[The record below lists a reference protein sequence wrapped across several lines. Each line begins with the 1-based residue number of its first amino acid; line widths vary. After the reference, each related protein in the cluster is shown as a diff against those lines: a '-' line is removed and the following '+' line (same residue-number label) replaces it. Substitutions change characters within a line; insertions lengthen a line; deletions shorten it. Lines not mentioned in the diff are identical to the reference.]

1 MSNILLKRALSIGTG
16 PSSSSR
22 TPNRANPEPSVLSV
36 PAAPAAIPDGAK
48 LPATLGHLPMFRP
61 VAAKVLRA
69 LSEEGADLTEI
80 TRLIQ
85 ADPFFSAEL
94 LQLANSPLFGFACR
108 ISSIQHVVVILGL
121 ERTKSMTLSIA
132 MRSLLRK
139 GIQGQSFKNCWGHSV
154 ACAQLAHDLAPKFGL
169 AREKAYTAG
178 LVHDIGRLGLL
189 SGHPTTYGAVLE
201 QSYPNLVAVLQA
213 EQNLFQMDHCVAGR
227 WLAKVWQFP
236 DELGTIAA
244 HHHDVSV
251 GRDRDFVS
259 LVRFSCLLADSLGY
273 EAVRYQEP
281 LSPEELL
288 TELPPDLRLDEL
300 CFDELRGSIQER
312 TAGFLMAP

>member
-1 MSNILLKRALSIGTG
+1 MSNILLKRALSVSTG
-16 PSSSSR
+16 PNSPPR
-22 TPNRANPEPSVLSV
+22 PPNHANPEPQALCV
-36 PAAPAAIPDGAK
+36 PAAPSVSPDGTK
-48 LPATLGHLPMFRP
+48 LPASLGSLPMFRP

-69 LSEEGADLTEI
+69 LGEEDPDLMEV

-85 ADPFFSAEL
+85 ADPAFSAEL

-108 ISSIQHVVVILGL
+108 ISSIQHAVMILGL

-139 GIQGQSFKNCWGHSV
+139 GIQGTSVKNCWGHSV
-154 ACAQLAHDLAPKFGL
+154 ACAQVAHEMAPRFGL
-169 AREKAYTAG
+169 PREKAYTAG

-189 SGHPTTYGAVLE
+189 SGHPTTYGSVLE

-227 WLAKVWQFP
+227 WLAKIWQFP
-236 DELGTIAA
+236 EELGTIAA

-251 GRDRDFVS
+251 GRDRDFLS

-281 LSPEELL
+281 LSVEELL
-288 TELPPDLRLDEL
+288 TELPPDLRLNEL
-300 CFDELRGSIQER
+300 CFDELRGSIEER